1 MSIRKALAYAF
12 TTRYFALAIQFVS
25 TIILARLLSPAEIGI
40 YSVGAA
46 IIMIAQTLRDF
57 GTSTYLI
64 QERELSRERLATA
77 FTVTVIVAWS
87 IAAGLWGTAEPAARF
102 YAEPGVRDVLQVMAL
117 NFLLLPF
124 GSISAAML
132 RREMN
137 FQAIMYIGIASTL
150 VHSGSSVLFA
160 WLDWGFISLAWG
172 AVCGSVVSVLGAM
185 IANPKNFLFRPTL
198 SERQRVLSFSL
209 RSSVSSIAAEAGHAA
224 PDIVLGKTLGMEATG
239 LFSRAMGYVQLF
251 ERLLQDVLRSVMLPY
266 LAEAERSGA
275 NVSEKIRIALENIVS
290 VSLLM
295 VALTGILAE
304 PLVLLLFGEQ
314 WRDAILLAQI
324 LCIAM
329 AIRCTG
335 PTLSAALVAGGHIR
349 LIMYASLTS
358 TCMKF
363 ILLAAISPLGLIAAA
378 LGFVIA
384 EIINILILIFICSK
398 SGYFSW
404 FNFISI
410 FSKSMLITGI
420 SVAPAVILCAVPLS
434 TSSFVELSSRVLF
447 ASTMSFV
454 IWLCIIWITKYPPYP
469 ELSRIIR
476 SLLPRGKQK

>member
-12 TTRYFALAIQFVS
+12 TTRYFALAIQFAA
-25 TIILARLLSPAEIGI
+25 TIILARLLTPAEIGI

-57 GTSTYLI
+57 GTSTYII

-87 IAAGLWGTAEPAARF
+87 IAAGLWVIAEPAARF
-102 YAEPGVRDVLQVMAL
+102 YAEPGVHDVLQVMAL

-132 RREMN
+132 RRDMN

-150 VHSGSSVLFA
+150 AHSGSSVLFA
-160 WLDWGFISLAWG
+160 WLGWGFISLAWG

-185 IANPKNFLFRPTL
+185 IANPRNFIFKPTL
-198 SERQRVLSFSL
+198 RERQRVLSFSL

-224 PDIVLGKTLGMEATG
+224 PDVVLGKTLGMEATG

-275 NVSEKIRIALENIVS
+275 DVSKRIRIALENIVS

-314 WRDAILLAQI
+314 WREAILLAQI

-349 LIMYASLTS
+349 LIMHASLT
-358 TCMKF
+358 TACLKF
-363 ILLAAISPLGLIAAA
+363 ILLAAFSIHGLLAAA
-378 LGFVIA
+378 IGFVVA
-384 EIINILILIFICSK
+384 EILNIMILIFICNR

-404 FNFISI
+404 RSFLSI
-410 FSKSMLITGI
+410 FSKSTLITGI
-420 SVAPAVILCAVPLS
+420 SVGPALMLS
-434 TSSFVELSSRVLF
+434 TMPLNTNSFMELTSRVMVAGTLSLTVWI
-447 ASTMSFV
+447 AV
-454 IWLCIIWITKYPPYP
+454 IWITKYPPYP
-469 ELSRIIR
+469 EISRIIGNVLSR
-476 SLLPRGKQK
+476 FKKN

>member
-25 TIILARLLSPAEIGI
+25 TIILARLLTPVEIGI

-57 GTSTYLI
+57 GTSTYII

-87 IAAGLWGTAEPAARF
+87 IAAGLWLIAEPAARF
-102 YAEPGVRDVLQVMAL
+102 YIEPGVRAVLQVMAL

-132 RREMN
+132 RRDMN

-150 VHSGSSVLFA
+150 AHSGSSVLFA
-160 WLDWGFISLAWG
+160 WLGWGFISLAWG
-172 AVCGSVVSVLGAM
+172 AVCGSIVSVLGAM
-185 IANPKNFLFRPTL
+185 IANPRNFIFRPTL
-198 SERQRVLSFSL
+198 RERHRVLSFSL

-239 LFSRAMGYVQLF
+239 LFSRAMGFVQLF

-266 LAEAERSGA
+266 LAEAERIGA
-275 NVSEKIRIALENIVS
+275 DVSQKIRIALENIVS
-290 VSLLM
+290 VSLIM
-295 VALTGILAE
+295 VALTGTLAE

-314 WRDAILLAQI
+314 WRGAVPLAQI

-349 LIMYASLTS
+349 LIMYANVLT

-363 ILLAAISPLGLIAAA
+363 VLLAAFSVHGLVAAA
-378 LGFVIA
+378 MGYVVA
-384 EIINILILIFICSK
+384 EVLNILILIFICNR

-404 FNFISI
+404 RSFVSI
-410 FSKSMLITGI
+410 FSRSALITGI
-420 SVAPAVILCAVPLS
+420 SVGPALIWSITPLT
-434 TSSFVELSSRVLF
+434 TSSFVEMTSNVLISG
-447 ASTMSFV
+447 AISV
-454 IWLCIIWITKYPPYP
+454 AIWLVLIWKTNYAPYP
-469 ELSRIIR
+469 ELSRLIGTMLSR
-476 SLLPRGKQK
+476 TTK

>member
-12 TTRYFALAIQFVS
+12 TTRYFALAIQFAA
-25 TIILARLLSPAEIGI
+25 TIILARLLTPAEIGI

-57 GTSTYLI
+57 GTSTYVI

-77 FTVTVIVAWS
+77 FTVTVTVAWS
-87 IAAGLWGTAEPAARF
+87 IAAGLWLIAEPAASF
-102 YAEPGVRDVLQVMAL
+102 YVEPGVREVLQVMAL

-150 VHSGSSVLFA
+150 AHSGSSVLFA
-160 WLDWGFISLAWG
+160 WLGWGFISLAWG
-172 AVCGSVVSVLGAM
+172 AVCGSLISVMGAM
-185 IANPKNFLFRPTL
+185 IANPKNFLFKPTL

-209 RSSVSSIAAEAGHAA
+209 RSSLSSIAAEAGHAA

-239 LFSRAMGYVQLF
+239 LFSRAMGFVQLF

-266 LAEAERSGA
+266 LAEAERSGV

-314 WRDAILLAQI
+314 WREAVPLAQI

-349 LIMYASLTS
+349 LIMYASLTT
-358 TCMKF
+358 TCLKF
-363 ILLAAISPLGLIAAA
+363 VLLAAFSIHGLLAAA
-378 LGFVIA
+378 MGFVFA
-384 EIINILILIFICSK
+384 EVLNILILIFICNR

-404 FNFISI
+404 RSFVSI
-410 FSKSMLITGI
+410 FSKSALITGL
-420 SVAPAVILCAVPLS
+420 SVGPAVILCTTPL
-434 TSSFVELSSRVLF
+434 TTYSFVELTSRVLM
-447 ASTMSFV
+447 ASAISVV
-454 IWLCIIWITKYPPYP
+454 IWLALLWKTNYAPYP
-469 ELSRIIR
+469 ELSR
-476 SLLPRGKQK
+476 LLGKILSRTKK